1 MMIGLDLLDKGSID
15 YYVNATYLSLMFE
28 FYDLFTIYLSS

>member
-28 FYDLFTIYLSS
+28 FYAFHD

>member
-1 MMIGLDLLDKGSID
+1 MIIGLDLLDKGRMD